1 MRKTAL
7 LFSTAVL
14 TAVLFFAGF
23 SFAQDAATSRTSTS
37 NDPPA
42 VPVTTVVTALG
53 PNFTAAP
60 AISKDDIA
68 VYSNKTRVNVASFE
82 PARGS
87 KAGMQLA
94 LLIDDDA
101 SPTALG
107 SHLADIRDFIEAQ
120 PATTEVG
127 IYYAQSGA
135 ARPAAEFSSDHRTV
149 AKKLRLPL
157 GKFAG
162 ASPSVY
168 LSLKDLVD
176 HWPRNDMRHE
186 VVMIASGVDRLH
198 PGLQDPYLDDAV
210 EHVQKAGVIVNTI
223 YTGGFRLAQSQI
235 LQQNAWQNLSRIA
248 TDSGGQQFFQGF
260 ETPVNFL
267 PIFHKLNIQFGNQY
281 LLTADMPQPSK
292 AKGQLEPIHIKTEQ
306 RNLRLSY
313 APQAWVR
320 GASSEP
326 QSSSKSGS

>member
-7 LFSTAVL
+7 PISTAVL
-14 TAVLFFAGF
+14 IAALFFVGS
-23 SFAQDAATSRTSTS
+23 SFAQDAATRASTP
-37 NDPPA
+37 NDPPT

-60 AISKDDIA
+60 AISKDDIS
-68 VYSNKTRVNVASFE
+68 VYSNNTRVNVTSFE
-82 PARGS
+82 PARGA

-94 LLIDDDA
+94 LLIDDDV

-107 SHLADIRDFIEAQ
+107 SHFAEIKDFIEAQ
-120 PATTEVG
+120 PPTTEVA

-135 ARPAAEFSSDHRTV
+135 ARAAAEFSSDHQAV

-157 GKFAG
+157 GKFG
-162 ASPSVY
+162 GTSPSVY

-176 HWPRNDMRHE
+176 HWPHNDMRHE

-210 EHVQKAGVIVNTI
+210 EHVQKSGVIVNTI

-235 LQQNAWQNLSRIA
+235 LQQNAWRNLSQVA

-260 ETPVNFL
+260 ETPVNFM
-267 PIFHKLNIQFGNQY
+267 PIFHKLNMQFGNQY

-292 AKGQLEPIHIKTEQ
+292 GKGQFKAIRIRTEQ
-306 RNLRLSY
+306 RDVHLSY
-313 APQAWVR
+313 APQVWVR
-320 GASSEP
+320 GPNSEEP
-326 QSSSKSGS
+326 GS

>member
-1 MRKTAL
+1 MKRTAL
-7 LFSTAVL
+7 LFSMAVL
-14 TAVLFFAGF
+14 TALFLAGS
-23 SFAQDAATSRTSTS
+23 SFAQDAATARASTP
-37 NDPPA
+37 NDPPT

-53 PNFTAAP
+53 PNFSAAP
-60 AISKDDIA
+60 HISKDDIA
-68 VYSNKTRVNVASFE
+68 VYSNNTRVNVASFE
-82 PARGS
+82 PARGP

-107 SHLADIRDFIEAQ
+107 PHFSEIKSFIEAQ
-120 PATTEVG
+120 PPTTEVA
-127 IYYAQSGA
+127 IYYAQSGTVRA
-135 ARPAAEFSSDHRTV
+135 AAEFSSDHNAV

-168 LSLKDLVD
+168 LSLKSLVD
-176 HWPRNDMRHE
+176 HWPHNDMRHE

-198 PGLQDPYLDDAV
+198 PGLQDPYLDNAV

-223 YTGGFRLAQSQI
+223 YTGGFRLSRSMI
-235 LQQNAWQNLSRIA
+235 LQQNAWRNLSQVA

-260 ETPVNFL
+260 ETPVDFL
-267 PIFHKLNIQFGNQY
+267 PIFHKLNMQFDNQY

-292 AKGQLEPIHIKTEQ
+292 GKGQFKPIHIRTEQ
-306 RNLRLSY
+306 NKVHLSY
-313 APQAWVR
+313 QPQVWVS
-320 GASSEP
+320 GPGSEA
-326 QSSSKSGS
+326 KSGS